1 MAKPDK
7 VENKIEN
14 KDQKVEKSSKK
25 VNKSSYS
32 KKKKTKKN
40 ILNGIAYVQSTF
52 NNTIISIA
60 DTNGNVVSWASA
72 GQKGFKGS
80 RKSTPYAAQVAADS
94 AAAKALEYGMKTLS
108 VEVKGPGSGRE
119 TALRALQ
126 ARGFKI
132 LSIKDTTPMPHNG
145 TRPPIKPSKLDV
157 KISEDLTK
165 ATIVAEPLEKGYGL
179 TLGNSLRRI
188 LLSSIR
194 GAAVNS
200 IQIDGVLH
208 EFTSIKGVREDVTD
222 IVLNVKSL
230 ALKSLSEGTKKLVLD
245 AKGPGEIKASDITP
259 TADVEIL
266 NPDLVICNLDEK
278 TNFHM
283 EMNINTG
290 KGYVPAELNKP
301 EEPPLGLIA
310 IDSLYSPVKKVSYS
324 VSTAR
329 EGKALDYD
337 KLTMIVE
344 TNGSISAEDAVAYS
358 ARIFQDQLK
367 MFVNFDEP
375 VEAPIKEVSSEPEF
389 NKNLLR
395 KVDELELSVRSMN
408 CLKNDNII
416 YIGDLVQKSEGEM
429 LRTPN
434 FGRKSLNEIK
444 EVLTAMSLY
453 LGMEIPNWP
462 PDNIAEMSKKLE
474 EAI

>member
-1 MAKPDK
+1 M
-7 VENKIEN
+7 E
-14 KDQKVEKSSKK
+14 
-25 VNKSSYS
+25 
-32 KKKKTKKN
+32 T
-40 ILNGIAYVQSTF
+40 
-52 NNTIISIA
+52 
-60 DTNGNVVSWASA
+60 
-72 GQKGFKGS
+72 
-80 RKSTPYAAQVAADS
+80 
-94 AAAKALEYGMKTLS
+94 
-108 VEVKGPGSGRE
+108 VEVNPKNWKK
-119 TALRALQ
+119 L
-126 ARGFKI
+126 
-132 LSIKDTTPMPHNG
+132 
-145 TRPPIKPSKLDV
+145 IKPTKLDV
-157 KISEDLTK
+157 QLNEDK
-165 ATIVAEPLEKGYGL
+165 SCAKIVAEPLEKGYGL
-179 TLGNSLRRI
+179 TLGNALRRI

-194 GAAVNS
+194 GTAVTA

-222 IVLNVKSL
+222 IVLNIKSL
-230 ALKSLSEGTKKLVLD
+230 ALKSSSENSKKLIID
-245 AKGPGEIKASDITP
+245 AKGPGEIKASNITSVADI
-259 TADVEIL
+259 EIL
-266 NPDLVICNLDEK
+266 NPDLIICNLDEN

-283 EMNINTG
+283 EMTVGTG
-290 KGYVPAELNKP
+290 KGYVSADMNKP
-301 EEPPLGLIA
+301 EEPPLGLIP
-310 IDSLYSPVKKVSYS
+310 IDSLFSPVKKVSYS

-337 KLTMIVE
+337 KLTMEVV

-358 ARIFQDQLK
+358 ARIFQDQLG

-375 VEAPIKEVSSEPEF
+375 QETIVIEQSKEPEF

-444 EVLTAMSLY
+444 EVLTGMSLY

-462 PDNIAEMSKKLE
+462 PDNIAELSKKLE

>member
-1 MAKPDK
+1 M
-7 VENKIEN
+7 ENAEINVKN
-14 KDQKVEKSSKK
+14 WKS
-25 VNKSSYS
+25 
-32 KKKKTKKN
+32 
-40 ILNGIAYVQSTF
+40 L
-52 NNTIISIA
+52 
-60 DTNGNVVSWASA
+60 
-72 GQKGFKGS
+72 
-80 RKSTPYAAQVAADS
+80 
-94 AAAKALEYGMKTLS
+94 
-108 VEVKGPGSGRE
+108 
-119 TALRALQ
+119 
-126 ARGFKI
+126 
-132 LSIKDTTPMPHNG
+132 
-145 TRPPIKPSKLDV
+145 IKPGKLDV
-157 KISEDLTK
+157 NLSEDK
-165 ATIVAEPLEKGYGL
+165 SYAKVIAEPLEKGYGL

-194 GAAVNS
+194 GTAVTA

-230 ALKSLSEGTKKLVLD
+230 ALKSNSEGSKKLILD
-245 AKGPGEIKASDITP
+245 AKGPGVIKASNITP
-259 TADVEIL
+259 VNEIEIL
-266 NPDLVICNLDEK
+266 NPDLVICNLDEN

-283 EMNINTG
+283 EMTVGNG
-290 KGYVPAELNKP
+290 KGYVPADLNKP
-301 EEPPLGLIA
+301 EEPPLGLIP
-310 IDSLYSPVKKVSYS
+310 IDSLFSPVKKVSYT

-337 KLTMIVE
+337 KLTMEVE
-344 TNGSISAEDAVAYS
+344 TNGSISAEDALAYS
-358 ARIFQDQLK
+358 ARIFQDQLA

-375 VEAPIKEVSSEPEF
+375 QEIAVTESPKEPEF
-389 NKNLLR
+389 NRNLLR

-444 EVLTAMSLY
+444 EILNGMSLY

-462 PDNIAEMSKKLE
+462 PDNIAELSKKLE
-474 EAI
+474 ESI

>member
-1 MAKPDK
+1 MESTEVNVKNWKSLIKPAK
-7 VENKIEN
+7 
-14 KDQKVEKSSKK
+14 
-25 VNKSSYS
+25 
-32 KKKKTKKN
+32 
-40 ILNGIAYVQSTF
+40 L
-52 NNTIISIA
+52 
-60 DTNGNVVSWASA
+60 
-72 GQKGFKGS
+72 
-80 RKSTPYAAQVAADS
+80 
-94 AAAKALEYGMKTLS
+94 
-108 VEVKGPGSGRE
+108 EVK
-119 TALRALQ
+119 L
-126 ARGFKI
+126 
-132 LSIKDTTPMPHNG
+132 
-145 TRPPIKPSKLDV
+145 
-157 KISEDLTK
+157 SEDK
-165 ATIVAEPLEKGYGL
+165 SYAKIIAEPLEKGYGL

-188 LLSSIR
+188 LLSSIQ
-194 GAAVNS
+194 GAAVTS

-208 EFTSIKGVREDVTD
+208 EFTSIKGIREDVTD

-230 ALKSLSEGTKKLVLD
+230 ALKSSSEGIKKLILD
-245 AKGPGEIKASDITP
+245 AKGPGEIKASNIKSIPDI
-259 TADVEIL
+259 EIL
-266 NPDLVICNLDEK
+266 NPDLVICNLDEN

-283 EMNINTG
+283 EMNVNTG
-290 KGYVPAELNKP
+290 KGYAPAELNKP
-301 EEPPLGLIA
+301 EDPPLGLIP
-310 IDSLYSPVKKVSYS
+310 IDSLFSPVKKVSYS

-337 KLTMIVE
+337 KLTMEVE
-344 TNGSISAEDAVAYS
+344 TNGSISAEDAIAYS

-375 VEAPIKEVSSEPEF
+375 QEVVIREKPAEPEF

-444 EVLTAMSLY
+444 EVLTGMSLY

-462 PDNIAEMSKKLE
+462 PDNIAELSKKLE
-474 EAI
+474 ESI

>member
-1 MAKPDK
+1 M
-7 VENKIEN
+7 
-14 KDQKVEKSSKK
+14 
-25 VNKSSYS
+25 
-32 KKKKTKKN
+32 
-40 ILNGIAYVQSTF
+40 
-52 NNTIISIA
+52 
-60 DTNGNVVSWASA
+60 
-72 GQKGFKGS
+72 
-80 RKSTPYAAQVAADS
+80 
-94 AAAKALEYGMKTLS
+94 
-108 VEVKGPGSGRE
+108 E
-119 TALRALQ
+119 TANVNLKNWKSL
-126 ARGFKI
+126 
-132 LSIKDTTPMPHNG
+132 
-145 TRPPIKPSKLDV
+145 IKPGKLDINLNDD
-157 KISEDLTK
+157 KSYAK
-165 ATIVAEPLEKGYGL
+165 IVAEPLEKGYGL

-194 GAAVNS
+194 GTAVTA

-230 ALKSLSEGTKKLVLD
+230 ALKSTSEGSKKLVLD
-245 AKGPGEIKASDITP
+245 VKGPGVIKASDITKINEI
-259 TADVEIL
+259 EIL
-266 NPDLVICNLDEK
+266 NPDLVICNLDEN

-283 EMNINTG
+283 EMTIGNG

-301 EEPPLGLIA
+301 DEPPLGLIP
-310 IDSLYSPVKKVSYS
+310 IDSLFSPVKKVSYS

-337 KLTMIVE
+337 KLTMEIE
-344 TNGSISAEDAVAYS
+344 TNGSISAEDALAYS
-358 ARIFQDQLK
+358 ARIFQDQLG

-375 VEAPIKEVSSEPEF
+375 QEVTITEKPSEPEF

-444 EVLTAMSLY
+444 EVLNGMSLY

-462 PDNIAEMSKKLE
+462 PDNIAELSKKLE
-474 EAI
+474 ESI